1 MLLGQELKY
10 LNDLQLPS
18 WTRADK
24 CQSLREYK
32 LIYKKTHP
40 GSDAISVTSNRQQ
53 DKSKEGFLHS
63 EKKNN
68 LKKKSNHDVKWS
80 FPEEIEETDGASGD
94 FLDQRKAQHAS
105 IACIAGQTLL
115 LFSW

>member
-1 MLLGQELKY
+1 MQFLSLPIDSKTKVRRVSFILK
-10 LNDLQLPS
+10 
-18 WTRADK
+18 
-24 CQSLREYK
+24 
-32 LIYKKTHP
+32 
-40 GSDAISVTSNRQQ
+40 
-53 DKSKEGFLHS
+53 
-63 EKKNN
+63 KKNKPE
-68 LKKKSNHDVKWS
+68 KKKSNHDVKWS